1 MALTKEDL
9 NAIKELMDV
18 QLKPINEQFGKI
30 NDRLDKIEGRLDVME
45 VIQKRNTRKL
55 DDLKLDIKIAERDIK
70 RDIHDLNDEMDTV
83 IEILKI
89 NDILP
94 R

>member
-18 QLKPINEQFGKI
+18 QLKPI

-89 NDILP
+89 HDILP